1 MITIIVTLTVQMG
14 RTLLYAGLSLSPLL
28 LSVLLCPG
36 TEATA
41 PLVVGTATVL
51 TANQIGALIAI
62 GLAIKAVTLKAGLL
76 AAASR
81 RRGRREAEPSAGEI
95 YDIETIVQLEEEDCF
110 KRIFCAAATE
120 K

>member
-1 MITIIVTLTVQMG
+1 MG
-14 RTLLYAGLSLSPLL
+14 RTLMLAGLSLSPLL

-51 TANQIGALIAI
+51 TANQIGALIAV
-62 GLAIKAVTLKAGLL
+62 GLAIKVVALKAGLL
-76 AAASR
+76 AASSR
-81 RRGRREAEPSAGEI
+81 RRGRREAEPIAREI
-95 YDIETIVQLEEEDCF
+95 YDIETIVDLEEEDCF

>member
-1 MITIIVTLTVQMG
+1 MG
-14 RTLLYAGLSLSPLL
+14 RSLLYAGLVLSPLL
-28 LSVLLCPG
+28 LSVFFTPG
-36 TEATA
+36 SEATVDI
-41 PLVVGTATVL
+41 VVGTATVL